1 MPPAKRSTSS
11 RRKTSARRSTST
23 RKSSG
28 SSQPAALKRFNKS
41 LDSAQNALTALR
53 KDVTKDVSSGSRNL
67 YSDLEKFVKDA
78 RRNSGKLG
86 TAMQKD
92 LDRLQKQ
99 LKATATGKKTSAR
112 RTTRSTAARS
122 KSRAK
127 TGSKSRAGAR
137 STARKRSGSRAR
149 TGSRARSR

>member
-28 SSQPAALKRFNKS
+28 PSQPAALKRFNKS

-53 KDVTKDVSSGSRNL
+53 KDVSKDVSSGARDL
-67 YSDLEKFVKDA
+67 YTDLEKFLKDA

-86 TAMQKD
+86 TALQKD
-92 LDRLQKQ
+92 VDRLQKQ
-99 LKATATGKKTSAR
+99 LKATAAGKKTSAR
-112 RTTRSTAARS
+112 RTSRSTAGR
-122 KSRAK
+122 
-127 TGSKSRAGAR
+127 SKSRAGAR
-137 STARKRSGSRAR
+137 SKSRARSDSRARSGSR
-149 TGSRARSR
+149 SRSR

>member
-11 RRKTSARRSTST
+11 RRKTSARRTTST

-28 SSQPAALKRFNKS
+28 SKQPAALKRFNNS
-41 LDSAQNALTALR
+41 LDSAQKALTALR
-53 KDVTKDVSSGSRNL
+53 KDVSKDVSSGARDL

-99 LKATATGKKTSAR
+99 LRASAAGKKTSAR
-112 RTTRSTAARS
+112 RTTRSTAGRS
-122 KSRAK
+122 KSR
-127 TGSKSRAGAR
+127 TGAR
-137 STARKRSGSRAR
+137 SKTSAKARPTSRSR
-149 TGSRARSR
+149 TGSRARSGSRSRSR

>member
-11 RRKTSARRSTST
+11 RRKTTARRSTST

-28 SSQPAALKRFNKS
+28 SRQPAALKRFNKS

-53 KDVTKDVSSGSRNL
+53 KDVSKDVSSGARDL

-78 RRNSGKLG
+78 RRSSGKLG

-92 LDRLQKQ
+92 IERLQKQ
-99 LKATATGKKTSAR
+99 LKATAAGKKTSAR
-112 RTTRSTAARS
+112 RTTRSTA
-122 KSRAK
+122 SRP
-127 TGSKSRAGAR
+127 KSRAGGRSKSSAKAR
-137 STARKRSGSRAR
+137 STGRSR
-149 TGSRARSR
+149 TGSRARSGARSRSR